1 MQINIQITGLKE
13 LQAGLKDFSDR
24 RMNAVLAT
32 ALTRTAKTVSQ
43 RGQGV
48 VDKTIDRPIA
58 RTLNAVGFTGAN
70 AGKLESAVFIKDR
83 MAGTAPSVYL
93 APQEFGGG
101 RLLKKFE
108 QALSKSGAMPSGH
121 VTVPGKHATLDS
133 NGNVSRGQ
141 LVAVIRALGAQYSPG
156 YQRVISK
163 STNKRLASQARH
175 GRQYVA
181 VNVQEARRYRL
192 SPGIY
197 ERMADGSRRAIF
209 VFKNSVHYKKRLS
222 LMDRT
227 SVLDIENTMQTEVS
241 RALSDSLAR
250 LAARGSSQ

>member
-43 RGQGV
+43 RWQGV

-93 APQEFGGG
+93 APHEVGGD

-108 QALSKSGAMPSGH
+108 RALVNSGAMPSGYF
-121 VTVPGKHATLDS
+121 TVPGRHATLDS
-133 NGNVSRGQ
+133 YGNVSRAQ
-141 LVAVIRALGAQYSPG
+141 LVAVIRSLGAQYSPG
-156 YQRVISK
+156 YQRVISRDAK
-163 STNKRLASQARH
+163 KLLAAQARH
-175 GRQYVA
+175 GRQYIA
-181 VNVQEARRYRL
+181 VTPQESKRSRV

-209 VFKNSVHYKKRLS
+209 LFKSGVVYKKRLK
-222 LMDRT
+222 LVDRQ
-227 SVLDIENTMQTEVS
+227 SVQDIERTLQAEVS
-241 RALSDSLAR
+241 RAVNESLVR
-250 LAARGSSQ
+250 LAAKKAAQ